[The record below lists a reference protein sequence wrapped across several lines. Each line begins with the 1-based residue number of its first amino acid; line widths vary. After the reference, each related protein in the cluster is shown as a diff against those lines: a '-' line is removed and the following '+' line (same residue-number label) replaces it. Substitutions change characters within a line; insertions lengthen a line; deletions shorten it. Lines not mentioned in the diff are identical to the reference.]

1 MMANL
6 FLAIVGLSGG
16 IIVGG
21 GIVAL
26 ITVLDLIP
34 RFVQITKT
42 NTHLVHFQWAV
53 ILGAL
58 GFTLFDFF
66 SPPWH
71 LSSGLLGV
79 VGACMGIFVGFLA
92 AALTEVLNV
101 IPILA
106 KRIQV
111 YEYLYAFIMAL
122 AFGKV
127 VGSLFHW
134 LIYLK

>member
-1 MMANL
+1 MITQL
-6 FLAIVGLSGG
+6 FLALVGLSGG
-16 IIVGG
+16 FIVGG

-42 NTHLVHFQWAV
+42 DKYLLHYQWAV
-53 ILGAL
+53 ILGA
-58 GFTLFDFF
+58 FFSTVFDFF
-66 SPPWH
+66 SPGLN
-71 LSSGLLGV
+71 LSPVLLGIP
-79 VGACMGIFVGFLA
+79 GAFMGIFIGFLA

-106 KRIQV
+106 KRIQL
-111 YEYLYAFIMAL
+111 YEYLQHFIMAL
-122 AFGKV
+122 AFGKI

-134 LIYLK
+134 LIFLK

>member
-1 MMANL
+1 MMAIL
-6 FLAIVGLSGG
+6 FLAVVGLSGG
-16 IIVGG
+16 VIVGG

-42 NTHLVHFQWAV
+42 NAYLVHFQWAV

-66 SPPWH
+66 SLPWYF
-71 LSSGLLGV
+71 SAVWLGV
-79 VGACMGIFVGFLA
+79 AGVFMGIFIGFLA

-106 KRIQV
+106 KRIQMDD
-111 YEYLYAFIMAL
+111 YLYSLIMAL
-122 AFGKV
+122 ALGKV

-134 LIYLK
+134 LIYLR

>member
-1 MMANL
+1 MIVQV

-16 IIVGG
+16 LVVGG

-34 RFVQITKT
+34 RLVQITKT
-42 NTHLVHFQWAV
+42 HPYLISFQWAV
-53 ILGAL
+53 ILGA
-58 GFTLFDFF
+58 FSSTVFDLF
-66 SPPWH
+66 SPPLY
-71 LSSGLLGV
+71 LSSALLGIPGV
-79 VGACMGIFVGFLA
+79 FMGIFVGFLA

-106 KRIQV
+106 KRMQM
-111 YEYLYAFIMAL
+111 YEYLHIFIMAL
-122 AFGKV
+122 AFGKI

>member
-1 MMANL
+1 MITQL
-6 FLAIVGLSGG
+6 FLALIGLSGG
-16 IIVGG
+16 VIVGG

-26 ITVLDLIP
+26 ITVLDVIP

-42 NTHLVHFQWAV
+42 EKYLLYYQWSV
-53 ILGAL
+53 VLGVLA
-58 GFTLFDFF
+58 FMIFDFF
-66 SPPWH
+66 SSPLYLPSIV
-71 LSSGLLGV
+71 LSFIGIF
-79 VGACMGIFVGFLA
+79 MGIFVGFLA

-111 YEYLYAFIMAL
+111 DDYLQFFILAL
-122 AFGKV
+122 ALGKI

-134 LIYLK
+134 LVFIK

>member
-1 MMANL
+1 MMMQL
-6 FLAIVGLSGG
+6 LLALIGLSGG
-16 IIVGG
+16 VIVGG

-42 NTHLVHFQWAV
+42 EKYLLHYQWSV
-53 ILGAL
+53 ILGVLA
-58 GFTLFDFF
+58 FMVFDFF
-66 SPPWH
+66 SPPLYLPSIV
-71 LSSGLLGV
+71 LSFIGIF
-79 VGACMGIFVGFLA
+79 MGIFVGFLA

-111 YEYLYAFIMAL
+111 DEYLQAFIMAL
-122 AFGKV
+122 ALGKI

-134 LIYLK
+134 LIFIK

>member
-1 MMANL
+1 MITQL
-6 FLAIVGLSGG
+6 FLALIGLSGG
-16 IIVGG
+16 VIVGG

-26 ITVLDLIP
+26 ITVLDVIP

-42 NTHLVHFQWAV
+42 EKYLLYYQWSVVFGVLAFM
-53 ILGAL
+53 I
-58 GFTLFDFF
+58 FDFF
-66 SPPWH
+66 SSPLYLPSIV
-71 LSSGLLGV
+71 LSLIGIF
-79 VGACMGIFVGFLA
+79 MGIFVGFLA

-111 YEYLYAFIMAL
+111 DDYLQFFILAL
-122 AFGKV
+122 ALGKI

-134 LIYLK
+134 LVFTK